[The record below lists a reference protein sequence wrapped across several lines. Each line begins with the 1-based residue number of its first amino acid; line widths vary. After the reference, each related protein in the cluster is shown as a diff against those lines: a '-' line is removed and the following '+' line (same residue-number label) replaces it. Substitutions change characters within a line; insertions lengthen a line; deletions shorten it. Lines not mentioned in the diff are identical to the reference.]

1 MRDSF
6 ERRRPFGFAATC
18 NLLHTYDEAR
28 HQMKR
33 LFRAAFVTA
42 VAVLLIGNSGR
53 GDSPNNA
60 EATVDKAVQALGG
73 EATLKSIKAYS
84 WKTKG
89 KINIGGNESNFTGS
103 TTVDG
108 LNRLSQAFEGEFNGE
123 KVKGLT
129 VVDGDKGWRKFGEM
143 AMELDKEALANAK
156 RSMYLAGWQP
166 RATRSSLG
174 GEGLQDQG
182 RCGRKSR
189 RQQDAACIEVTGPD
203 GKDFKLYFDK
213 ATGLPVKEVARV
225 VGLSGEELSQESYY
239 KDFKAFDGFKT
250 ANKVELK
257 HDGEKFLTFEASDFK
272 KLENVD
278 PKTFA
283 NPL

>member
-1 MRDSF
+1 M
-6 ERRRPFGFAATC
+6 T
-18 NLLHTYDEAR
+18 
-28 HQMKR
+28 R
-33 LFRAAFVTA
+33 LIRAAFVTA

-156 RSMYLAGWQP
+156 RSMYLQAASSNPLVLKEKGFKIKAG
-166 RATRSSLG
+166 ADEKVDG
-174 GEGLQDQG
+174 
-182 RCGRKSR
+182 K
-189 RQQDAACIEVTGPD
+189 DAACIEVTGPD

-250 ANKVELK
+250 ATKVELK

-272 KLENVD
+272 KLDTVD